1 MIDPFGNYNPESGE
15 FKDPELVTG
24 NAKIRIRRWVI
35 AIHVSL
41 IVIPLVWFSIYEWV
55 KPAPKVIK
63 IKLLPPPPPSGG
75 TPDTPVVKQPK
86 VDKPKP
92 KAEQPKPKPRPK
104 PKPKPRRKPK
114 TKRLTAKDIR
124 ISRDV
129 VKKNTP
135 QPKPQPKLR
144 RLSKD
149 DLARKL
155 NQAVSK
161 YNHNIKADRYDP
173 NATLNYQE
181 MVGLKLKQL
190 WNEPDKRQ
198 LGGRYPEVTIQLT
211 ISGSGRVTSA
221 KIIRAS
227 GVGAMDRSVL
237 KLLNSLRYFP
247 KPPGGR
253 SVTFPAIMEIARD

>member
-1 MIDPFGNYNPESGE
+1 MIDPFGKNNPDSGK

-24 NAKIRIRRWVI
+24 NARVRIRRWVI
-35 AIHVSL
+35 AVHVSL
-41 IVIPLVWFSIYEWV
+41 IVIPLAWFSIYEWV

-63 IKLLPPPPPSGG
+63 IKLLPPPPPSAG
-75 TPDTPVVKQPK
+75 TPDTPTVNKTEVV
-86 VDKPKP
+86 KPKP
-92 KAEQPKPKPRPK
+92 KPKPRPKPRPK
-104 PKPKPRRKPK
+104 PKPKPKK
-114 TKRLTAKDIR
+114 KRLTAADIK

-129 VKKNTP
+129 VQQDRSKPKPRP
-135 QPKPQPKLR
+135 QPQLR
-144 RLSKD
+144 RLTKE

-198 LGGRYPEVTIQLT
+198 LSGRYPQVTIQLS
-211 ISGSGRVTSA
+211 ISGSGRITSA

-237 KLLNSLRYFP
+237 KLLNSIRQFP

-253 SVTFPAIMEIARD
+253 AVTFPAIMEIARD

>member
-1 MIDPFGNYNPESGE
+1 MPVLESR
-15 FKDPELVTG
+15 PQSP
-24 NAKIRIRRWVI
+24 R
-35 AIHVSL
+35 
-41 IVIPLVWFSIYEWV
+41 
-55 KPAPKVIK
+55 
-63 IKLLPPPPPSGG
+63 
-75 TPDTPVVKQPK
+75 
-86 VDKPKP
+86 
-92 KAEQPKPKPRPK
+92 PKPRPK
-104 PKPKPRRKPK
+104 PKPKPKK
-114 TKRLTAKDIR
+114 KRLTAADIK

-129 VKKNTP
+129 VQQDRSKPKPRP
-135 QPKPQPKLR
+135 QPQLR
-144 RLSKD
+144 RLTKE

-161 YNHNIKADRYDP
+161 YNHDIKADRYDP

-198 LGGRYPEVTIQLT
+198 LSGRYPQVTIQLS
-211 ISGSGRVTSA
+211 ISGSGRITSA

-237 KLLNSLRYFP
+237 KLLNSIRQFP

-253 SVTFPAIMEIARD
+253 AVTFPAIMEIARD